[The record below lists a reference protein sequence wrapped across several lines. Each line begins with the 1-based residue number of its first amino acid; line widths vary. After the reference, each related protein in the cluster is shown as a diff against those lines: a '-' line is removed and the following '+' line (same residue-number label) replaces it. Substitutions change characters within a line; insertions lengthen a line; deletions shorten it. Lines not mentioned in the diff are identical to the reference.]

1 MSSLNPIRE
10 VRITLTV
17 ASYEEAVQ
25 FYCDGL
31 GLAVVEQWQTAE
43 GRGMILALGPQTT
56 LELFDAAQATLVDR
70 LEVGRRVSGPV
81 RLAFQVPDVEA
92 EVSALKQAGAKVLS
106 HPTVMPLGRSQC
118 ADRNSRWDAS
128 DTLSGWD
135 SRRAAERRAV
145 LRRRSTSRNLGR
157 THTLSSLQETGER
170 CSDWRISTQLPVQL
184 QVIHI
189 SVHCLKAWYSGP
201 KGGRY

>member
-106 HPTVMPLGRSQC
+106 HPTVMPWG
-118 ADRNSRWDAS
+118 DRNARIETPDGMQV
-128 DTLSGWD
+128 TLYQVGNPEEQQNE
-135 SRRAAERRAV
+135 ER
-145 LRRRSTSRNLGR
+145 S
-157 THTLSSLQETGER
+157 
-170 CSDWRISTQLPVQL
+170 
-184 QVIHI
+184 
-189 SVHCLKAWYSGP
+189 
-201 KGGRY
+201 